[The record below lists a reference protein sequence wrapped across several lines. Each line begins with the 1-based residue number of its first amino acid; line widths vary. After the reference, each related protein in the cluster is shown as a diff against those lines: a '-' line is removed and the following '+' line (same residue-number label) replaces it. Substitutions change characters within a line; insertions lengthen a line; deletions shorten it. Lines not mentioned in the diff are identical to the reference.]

1 MSEYLSFLIE
11 YVSPTALAVAAASVI
26 VAGFLR
32 GFVGFGGALAM
43 VMILSMV
50 LGPLAAVPISSL
62 SGVPATL
69 QLLPSVLRD
78 ADRRFVLMFGIVSI
92 IAAPFG
98 ALVLVSA
105 DPDIMKMAISGFV
118 LVMVV
123 MLYRDWRP
131 AHRFGHMGG
140 ATVSAAVVAGLIQG
154 AAGVGGPPAVVVAL
168 ARGGSATTQRANV
181 LGAVTSLNVCAWI
194 PFWYFGLYTRDVVVI
209 SLIVIPLYMLTT
221 WMGARLFS
229 AGGMLHYRNVAL
241 LTLAVIGVGTFAVA
255 VRGYLVG

>member
-1 MSEYLSFLIE
+1 MLEHITSLIGN
-11 YVSPTALAVAAASVI
+11 VSLIALAVAAASVI
-26 VAGFLR
+26 IAGFLR

-43 VMILSMV
+43 VMILSVV
-50 LGPLAAVPISSL
+50 LGPLTAVPISSL
-62 SGVPATL
+62 SGVPATF

-78 ADRRFVLMFGIVSI
+78 ADRRFVLTFGIVSI
-92 IAAPFG
+92 IVAPFG
-98 ALVLVSA
+98 AFVLVSA
-105 DPDIMKMAISGFV
+105 DQDIMKMAISGFV

-123 MLYRDWRP
+123 MLYREWRL
-131 AHRFGHMGG
+131 AHRFGKMGG
-140 ATVSAAVVAGLIQG
+140 VTVSAAIAAGLIQG

-194 PFWYFGLYTRDVVVI
+194 PFWYFGLYTHDVVVI

-221 WMGARLFS
+221 WAGARLFS
-229 AGGMLHYRNVAL
+229 AGGMRHYRNVAL
-241 LTLAVIGVGTFAVA
+241 LALAVIGVATFAVA